1 MSRRALLIA
10 YHFPP
15 IQGSSGVHRTVA
27 FARYLREFGWDV
39 SVLTVHPRVYLSGRS
54 ENADLIPG
62 DINVHRA
69 FACDAQRDFSI
80 GGRYLR
86 MLELPDRWQSWII
99 TGTLAGLRAIRKD
112 GVTALFSTFPIASAH
127 AIGWCLHRLT
137 GLPWCADF
145 RDPMAQTDYP
155 ADPRV
160 RWCFTKIERAVFR
173 RAAAVTVT
181 TPTTAQNYARKYPH
195 FPPARIK
202 VINNGYDEETFR
214 GLEPV
219 NDGQAQAR
227 NGPLVLLHSGI
238 LYPMERNPGALFAA
252 MGELKREGQLSA
264 ARLRVRLRASG
275 SDEQYRKDA
284 EAAGVADMVELA
296 PPVDYRSAV
305 EEMWKVDGLIAC
317 QSRLCDE
324 QIPAK
329 VYEYLYTRKPVLGL
343 ANPGGDTGKL
353 LSSVGFAHI
362 AALEDAAA
370 IKRCLL
376 EFVTALERNEC
387 RTPSADTVRPFS
399 RREGARELAR
409 VFDEITGGVPPTAAH

>member
-39 SVLTVHPRVYLSGRS
+39 SVLTVHPRAYLNGRA
-54 ENADLIPG
+54 ENAELIPA
-62 DINVHRA
+62 DIKVHRA

-86 MLELPDRWQSWII
+86 ILELPDRWQSWII
-99 TGTLAGLRAIRKD
+99 TGTLAGLSAIRRD
-112 GVTALFSTFPIASAH
+112 GITTLFSTFPIASAH
-127 AIGWCLHRLT
+127 AVGWCLNRLT

-145 RDPMAQTDYP
+145 RDPMAQVDYP
-155 ADPRV
+155 SDLRV
-160 RWCFTKIERAVFR
+160 RWCYGKIEKAVFR

-181 TPTTAQNYARKYPH
+181 TPTTAQNYANKYPDYA
-195 FPPARIK
+195 PSRIN

-214 GLEPV
+214 SLEMPTAAASRER
-219 NDGQAQAR
+219 D
-227 NGPLVLLHSGI
+227 GPLVLLHSGI
-238 LYPMERNPGALFAA
+238 LYPMERNPGCLFAA
-252 MGELKREGQLSA
+252 LGELKREGAITA

-275 SDEQYRKDA
+275 SEDIYRKDA
-284 EAAGVADMVELA
+284 AAAGVADMVELA

-305 EEMWKVDGLIAC
+305 EEMCKVDGLIAC

-343 ANPGGDTGKL
+343 ANPDGDTGRL
-353 LSSVGFAHI
+353 LRSVGFTHI
-362 AALEDAAA
+362 AALEDTAA
-370 IKRCLL
+370 IKRVLL
-376 EFVTALERNEC
+376 EFVTAVERNEC
-387 RTPSADTVRPFS
+387 PTPSADAVRAFS

-409 VFDEITGGVPPTAAH
+409 VFEHITGHQAPAK